1 MDQGALRRELR
12 LNVAAAGIGA
22 LGALMAYLFRSGVTV
37 LQNLLF
43 FQALDP
49 LARPLFQ
56 HGLGIWVVALPV
68 LGAIGGIAILYL
80 LTGRTEGGST
90 VAVIEAASLRGGR
103 LSMPASL
110 AQGLGAIVTLG
121 AGGSAGRE
129 GPIAVLG
136 GATGSSIAESLGLE
150 RKDRRILIACGAT
163 GGIAATFNA
172 PIAAVAFA
180 IEAIFLEF
188 RTESFVPIVVASVF
202 GTAVGRILLGDTP
215 TFDLAPGRF
224 ALTSPFELL
233 LVIGLGLAA
242 GLFGF
247 AFLEL
252 SEGADR
258 WFDDRPLWSRPLIG
272 GAAMGLL
279 GLALPRLLG
288 VGYDTMQAVLD
299 GTLGAPLLGSLAL
312 TFALLL
318 VLKPIAVALT
328 LGGGGSGGVFSPT
341 LYAGIMLGGLFGLAA
356 GAVMPSLTSGYQVY
370 AVLGMVAVFT
380 AVSRAALTGIV
391 LSLEFTHTFEIV
403 VPAMLAAV
411 IADVVAWSLHR
422 EGLLHTRLEEKGIHL
437 PHDLAPNVLDV
448 VLVEETMS
456 REVETVRADETIR
469 EVLDRMIQTGHGGF
483 PVVDDEG
490 DLVGVVTRTDLRER
504 PGDVPLEAP
513 VDRLMTADVVV
524 ALPDETVHR
533 VLDRMVDRGIGNM
546 PVVDPDDPTE
556 LVGWMT
562 KTDVIEAETADQE
575 DGWDSEPT

>member
-1 MDQGALRRELR
+1 MDQGALRRELK

-37 LQNLLF
+37 MQNVLF

-49 LARPLFQ
+49 LARPLFD
-56 HGLGIWVVALPV
+56 HGLGIWVVLLPIV
-68 LGAIGGIAILYL
+68 GATGGIAILYL
-80 LTGRTEGGST
+80 FTGETEGGST
-90 VAVIEAASLRGGR
+90 VAVIEAASLRGGK
-103 LSMPASL
+103 LPMPASL

-136 GATGSSIAESLGLE
+136 GATGSSIAESLGLD

-202 GTAVGRILLGDTP
+202 GTAIGRIVLGDTP
-215 TFDLAPGRF
+215 TFDLAPGGW
-224 ALTSPFELL
+224 ALTSPFELI
-233 LVIGLGLAA
+233 LVIVLGLAA

-247 AFLEL
+247 GFLEL
-252 SEGADR
+252 AEGADR
-258 WFDDRPLWSRPLIG
+258 WFDGRPLWSRPLIG
-272 GAAMGLL
+272 GAAMGVL
-279 GLALPRLLG
+279 GLALPQLLG
-288 VGYDTMQAVLD
+288 VGYDTMQVVLD
-299 GTLGAPLLGSLAL
+299 GALGVHLLGSLAL

-318 VLKPIAVALT
+318 VLKPVAVALT

-341 LYAGIMLGGLFGLAA
+341 LYTGIMLGGLFGLAA
-356 GAVMPSLTSGYQVY
+356 GWLMPSLASGYQVY

-411 IADVVAWSLHR
+411 VADIVAWSLHR
-422 EGLLHTRLEEKGIHL
+422 EGLFQTRLEEKGIHL
-437 PHDLAPNVLDV
+437 PRDLAPDVLDV
-448 VLVEETMS
+448 ILVREAMTD
-456 REVETVRADETIR
+456 EVETIHQEETIR
-469 EVLDRMIQTGHGGF
+469 DVLDRMIRTGHGGF
-483 PVVDDEG
+483 PVVDDDG
-490 DLVGVVTRTDLRER
+490 DLVGVVTRTDLRGR

-513 VDRLMTADVVV
+513 VDRLMTTDIVV

-533 VLDRMVDRGIGNM
+533 ILDRMVNHGIGNI
-546 PVVDPDDPTE
+546 PVVDPEDPKA

-562 KTDVIEAETADQE
+562 KTDVIEAETAE
-575 DGWDSEPT
+575 ERL

>member
-1 MDQGALRRELR
+1 MDAGALRREVT
-12 LNVAAAGIGA
+12 LNVAAAGVGA
-22 LGALMAYLFRSGVTV
+22 LGALMAYLFRHGVTV

-43 FQALDP
+43 FRAFDP
-49 LARPLFQ
+49 LSRPLFT
-56 HGLGIWVVALPV
+56 HGLGVWVVALPI
-68 LGAIGGIAILYL
+68 LGTVGGIAILYA
-80 LTGRTEGGST
+80 LTGRSEGGST
-90 VAVIEAASLRGGR
+90 VAVIEAASLRGGK
-103 LSMPASL
+103 LSLPASL

-150 RKDRRILIACGAT
+150 RKDRRLLIACGAT

-202 GTAVGRILLGDTP
+202 GTAIGRVLLGDTP

-224 ALTSPFELL
+224 ALTSPVELL

-242 GLFGF
+242 GLFGV

-252 SEGADR
+252 AEGADR
-258 WFDDRPLWSRPLIG
+258 WFDGRPLWSRPLIG
-272 GAAMGLL
+272 GAAMGML
-279 GLALPRLLG
+279 GLALPQLLG
-288 VGYDTMQAVLD
+288 VGYDTMQIVLD
-299 GTLGAPLLGSLAL
+299 GALGTRILGSLAL
-312 TFALLL
+312 TFAVLL
-318 VLKPIAVALT
+318 VLKPVAVAVT

-356 GAVMPSLTSGYQVY
+356 GWLMPSLASGYQVY

-411 IADVVAWSLHR
+411 VADIVAWSLHR
-422 EGLLHTRLEEKGIHL
+422 EGLFQTRLEEKGIHL
-437 PHDLAPNVLDV
+437 PQDLAPDVLDV
-448 VLVEETMS
+448 VLVREAMS
-456 REVETVRADETIR
+456 AEVETIHREETIR
-469 EVLDRMIQTGHGGF
+469 DVLDRMIRTGHGGF
-483 PVVDDEG
+483 PVVDDE
-490 DLVGVVTRTDLRER
+490 DRLVGVVTRTDLRER

-513 VDRLMTADVVV
+513 VDRLMTTDVVV

-533 VLDRMVDRGIGNM
+533 VLDRMVDRGIGNI
-546 PVVDPDDPTE
+546 PVVDPQDPKR

-562 KTDVIEAETADQE
+562 KTDVIEAEVVE
-575 DGWDSEPT
+575 DGR